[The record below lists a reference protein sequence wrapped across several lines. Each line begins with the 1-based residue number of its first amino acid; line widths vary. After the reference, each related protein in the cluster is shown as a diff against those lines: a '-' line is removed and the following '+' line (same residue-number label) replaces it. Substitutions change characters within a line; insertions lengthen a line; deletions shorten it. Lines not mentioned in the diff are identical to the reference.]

1 VVNTFA
7 YRATDQRQLLTVDDP
22 VGPDNDKHILAAAR
36 LSKMIVVAYG
46 RPHERLRQR
55 GLQVCAMLKRHGH
68 QLYALKL
75 NADKTPGHPLYLS
88 GRLKPFRI

>member
-1 VVNTFA
+1 
-7 YRATDQRQLLTVDDP
+7 
-22 VGPDNDKHILAAAR
+22 
-36 LSKMIVVAYG
+36 
-46 RPHERLRQR
+46 
-55 GLQVCAMLKRHGH
+55 MLKRHGH